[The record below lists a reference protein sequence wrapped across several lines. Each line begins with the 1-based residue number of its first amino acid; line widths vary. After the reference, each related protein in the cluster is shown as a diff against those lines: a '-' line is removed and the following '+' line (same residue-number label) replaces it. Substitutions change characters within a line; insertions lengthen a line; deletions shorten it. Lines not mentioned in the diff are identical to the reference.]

1 MVTVPTICRN
11 CFDNFNS
18 SREIQNDFLEY
29 LFNMPCRMVTDK
41 IGNYRLPAQKLS
53 LNLFSNTAGDS
64 GDYPGR
70 SENEDVG
77 IVFSKA

>member
-1 MVTVPTICRN
+1 
-11 CFDNFNS
+11 
-18 SREIQNDFLEY
+18 
-29 LFNMPCRMVTDK
+29 MVTDK